1 MGNLPIEFLFDKQ
14 YLDEK
19 IEGIGLEISFAPL
32 TLKFG
37 GKLVKTEVSQE
48 PAHMKL
54 EKNKSWFAERVVPSL
69 PAEAFVHFEPLISGI
84 EALIE
89 KITLEE
95 AG

>member
-1 MGNLPIEFLFDKQ
+1 
-14 YLDEK
+14 
-19 IEGIGLEISFAPL
+19 
-32 TLKFG
+32 
-37 GKLVKTEVSQE
+37 
-48 PAHMKL
+48 MKL